1 MTAQQQVEIY
11 REKLSKIKGNTPADA
26 GRRSAIEDDIA
37 RAQNP
42 IAALLGIAAERGI
55 YAMTDAEGCVM
66 AVIDYMPH
74 RSGST
79 TCEAAYDAVHR
90 YGIGNPA
97 FGLRAEQTHANK
109 KAAFAARFLLRD
121 NGKNIKH
128 PDRVAAFERIAA
140 VHRFTLYGP
149 GDGAWPFLPPD
160 GLDGNR
166 LLDGS
171 WRVAA

>member
-1 MTAQQQVEIY
+1 MPKEST
-11 REKLSKIKGNTPADA
+11 
-26 GRRSAIEDDIA
+26 
-37 RAQNP
+37 AQNP
-42 IAALLGIAAERGI
+42 VADLLGIAAERGI
-55 YAMTDAEGCVM
+55 YAMTDFEGCVL

-109 KAAFAARFLLRD
+109 KAAFAARFVLRG
-121 NGKNIKH
+121 NAKGIKH

-149 GDGAWPFLPPD
+149 DDGAWPFLPPD

-171 WRVAA
+171 WMVAA

>member
-1 MTAQQQVEIY
+1 MPKEST
-11 REKLSKIKGNTPADA
+11 
-26 GRRSAIEDDIA
+26 
-37 RAQNP
+37 AQNP
-42 IAALLGIAAERGI
+42 VADLLGIAAERGI
-55 YAMTDAEGCVM
+55 YAMTDFEGCVL

-109 KAAFAARFLLRD
+109 KAAFAARFVLRG
-121 NGKNIKH
+121 NAKGIKH

-149 GDGAWPFLPPD
+149 DDGAWPFLPPD
-160 GLDGNR
+160 GLDGSR
-166 LLDGS
+166 WLDGA
-171 WRVAA
+171 WRGAA